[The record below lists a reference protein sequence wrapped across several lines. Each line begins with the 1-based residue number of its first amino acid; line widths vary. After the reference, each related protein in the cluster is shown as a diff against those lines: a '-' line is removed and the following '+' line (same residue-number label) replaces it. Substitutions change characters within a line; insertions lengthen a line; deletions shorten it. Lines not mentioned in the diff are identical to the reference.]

1 VSRQSEAEFLAA
13 VGQPPDPAAPM
24 IEFVGVH
31 KSFGDR
37 KILDGVDLQIWTGET
52 MVIMGRSGTGKSV
65 TMKLLIGLL
74 RPDQGRVLI
83 KGRDVTDLPE
93 SKYAIV
99 RRLFGVLF
107 QSGALIN
114 WMTVG
119 ENVALPLRE
128 HSTLGEAEIQAKVA
142 EMLKLFE
149 LSHARDLLPS
159 EISGGMKKRA
169 GLARGLILDPEVVLY
184 DEPTSGLDPVMTSQ
198 IDELV
203 RKVQRELNV
212 TSVFV
217 THDMGS
223 AYHVADRIS
232 MLYKGRIIYTGT
244 PDDVRSTDDPIVKQF
259 VNGLLDGPITA
270 DLRSEEGLDTA
281 EPAAPPPA
289 APGGDPAPPAPAA

>member
-1 VSRQSEAEFLAA
+1 MSRHSDADFLAA
-13 VGQPPDPAAPM
+13 VGQSPDPAAPM

-37 KILDGVDLQIWTGET
+37 KILDGVDLQVWTGET

-65 TMKLLIGLL
+65 TMKVLIGLL
-74 RPDQGRVLI
+74 RPDQGRVLL

-93 SKYAIV
+93 SRYAVV

-128 HSTLGEAEIQAKVA
+128 HTTLPEPEIRAKVDT
-142 EMLKLFE
+142 MLKLFE
-149 LSHARDLLPS
+149 LSHARELLPS

-169 GLARGLILDPEVVLY
+169 GLARGLILDPEVILY

-203 RKVQRELNV
+203 RRVQRELNV

-223 AYHVADRIS
+223 AYNVADRIS
-232 MLYKGRIIYTGT
+232 MLYNGRIIYTGT

-270 DLRSEEGLDTA
+270 DLRKEEGLDQ
-281 EPAAPPPA
+281 PAA
-289 APGGDPAPPAPAA
+289 